1 MSGMYWV
8 TLTVSGK
15 FSVQEYFFPSQY
27 LCPAKLMIVKYV
39 VQNDM
44 YCIFRL
50 RPDQIFSFTWN
61 PFAAKSVYWVA
72 AADENDKEYFLDI
85 PIEMAPWTAYN
96 VTCGHKVRQGLSK
109 LLCVR

>member
-1 MSGMYWV
+1 
-8 TLTVSGK
+8 
-15 FSVQEYFFPSQY
+15 
-27 LCPAKLMIVKYV
+27 
-39 VQNDM
+39 M

-85 PIEMAPWTAYN
+85 PIEMAPWSAYN
-96 VTCGHKVRQGLSK
+96 VTCGHKVRRGFYFSAESVFISVILF
-109 LLCVR
+109 LPMM